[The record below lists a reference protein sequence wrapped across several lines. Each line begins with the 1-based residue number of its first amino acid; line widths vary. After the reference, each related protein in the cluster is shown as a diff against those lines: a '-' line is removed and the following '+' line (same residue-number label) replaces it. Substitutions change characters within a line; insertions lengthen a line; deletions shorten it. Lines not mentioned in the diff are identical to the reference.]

1 MEDNYSLQKLIPV
14 YRELN
19 AVYKNIVERQQL
31 VLTDQKHLT
40 NFYRHNNDKLLF
52 EQMVIERLQQ
62 IDKGIFL
69 KATTVLKELITENI
83 SYYNVHNSFL
93 LKLDTIK
100 VCKEEEK
107 RYDTS
112 LERQHDSIK
121 YYSDQL
127 KELYGSYESASWNKD
142 IEKIRTIEHRI
153 EKLKPL
159 YDKEKK
165 GLDELYI
172 RKNTLQKEM
181 ANFSANLFKDIC
193 SLGKSY
199 IDILDSYLQKEDL
212 AIANGN
218 NDLPAL
224 NQRDIIKYFDMGLI
238 AKVHAVCNK
247 NQFVDVDGIV
257 FFKFFNL
264 QVNYGVKIK
273 DQEKIRVYY
282 LLHKMSG
289 CLEGDS
295 RKNWLECILKN
306 LEIKRNDYNSKYRHC
321 VSDIPGTK
329 NAKFAKNL
337 DVLFDML

>member
-1 MEDNYSLQKLIPV
+1 MEHNYSLQKLIPV

-31 VLTDQKHLT
+31 VLNDQKHLT

-83 SYYNVHNSFL
+83 SYYNLHNSFL

-107 RYDTS
+107 KYDLS

-127 KELYGSYESASWNKD
+127 KELDGSYESASWNND
-142 IEKIRTIEHRI
+142 IEKISTIEQRM

-165 GLDELYI
+165 GLDELYS
-172 RKNTLQKEM
+172 RKNALQKEM
-181 ANFSANLFKDIC
+181 ANFSANLFKDIFF
-193 SLGKSY
+193 LGKSY
-199 IDILDSYLQKEDL
+199 IDILGSYTQKEEF
-212 AIANGN
+212 ASTN
-218 NDLPAL
+218 NNTDRPASKQKD
-224 NQRDIIKYFDMGLI
+224 NTIYFGIGLI
-238 AKVHAVCNK
+238 AKVYGMCNK
-247 NQFVDVDGIV
+247 NQFANVDEIG

-264 QVNYGVKIK
+264 RDNHSVKIK
-273 DQEKIRVYY
+273 DHERVRVYY
-282 LLHKMSG
+282 VLHKMSEI
-289 CLEGDS
+289 LE
-295 RKNWLECILKN
+295 KETKKVWLECILMN
-306 LEIKRNDYNSKYRHC
+306 LQIPRNDYNSKYRHC
-321 VSDIPGTK
+321 VSDMPGMK

-337 DVLFDML
+337 DVLFDTL